1 MYKTAIITYTY
12 GNGLISDS
20 RKEAKGSD
28 TEKRYYHYNHIGST
42 TAITDADGD
51 LLYRIAYG
59 TYGELT
65 GIYDADGDPV
75 EDKTAVIRSET
86 LRFLY
91 NGRYGVETG
100 ADGLYYM
107 RARYY
112 NPQIKRFINRDII
125 DGSITDSQSLNK
137 YSYVQGNPI
146 SLVDPFGL
154 CAQDYFSR
162 AGHELLDWLGF
173 IFDPADAINFLWYTA
188 EGNAAMAA
196 ATAVAIVPAAGSFIA
211 KGTKQAIKAGKKAAQ
226 KAGEKAARNAT
237 EKAAKKAAKKKL
249 AKEATETGVEKAAKE
264 AAEKATEKTAKETA
278 EKAAEEAAEKGIK
291 SGLNSGLLDELAN
304 SGVKYNPDDVVAI
317 TKNADG
323 KLVWLENGNSNA
335 GLEHIMQHAEQFAT
349 KGISSDKIPDF
360 IMHALEEGKVVGTQ
374 RTRTIYEVMYEGK
387 LQRVAISVGDNG
399 FIVGANPKSIP

>member
-1 MYKTAIITYTY
+1 MYKTATITYTY

-65 GIYDADGDPV
+65 GIYDADGQKMAGEAADQRS
-75 EDKTAVIRSET
+75 IRET
-86 LRFLY
+86 LQAEKLRFLY

-100 ADGLYYM
+100 ANGLYYM

-137 YSYVQGNPI
+137 YSYVQGNPVNLI
-146 SLVDPFGL
+146 DPFGL

-173 IFDPADAINFLWYTA
+173 IFDPADVINFLWYTA

-226 KAGEKAARNAT
+226 KAGEKAAKNAT

-249 AKEATETGVEKAAKE
+249 AKEAGKEAAEKGAEKAAKE

-278 EKAAEEAAEKGIK
+278 EKTAKAAAEKGIK
-291 SGLNSGLLDELAN
+291 SSRISNLDDGLNFSNSALEHMGESGRQVPIQTLQDTIRYGEAM
-304 SGVKYNPDDVVAI
+304 PDPR
-317 TKNADG
+317 G
-323 KLVWLENGNSNA
+323 SNA
-335 GLEHIMQHAEQFAT
+335 TMYYTTMYKNGKMYNLEVLYDE
-349 KGISSDKIPDF
+349 ISNTVYHFEYARKAMGNLPAIP
-360 IMHALEEGKVVGTQ
+360 K
-374 RTRTIYEVMYEGK
+374 
-387 LQRVAISVGDNG
+387 
-399 FIVGANPKSIP
+399 